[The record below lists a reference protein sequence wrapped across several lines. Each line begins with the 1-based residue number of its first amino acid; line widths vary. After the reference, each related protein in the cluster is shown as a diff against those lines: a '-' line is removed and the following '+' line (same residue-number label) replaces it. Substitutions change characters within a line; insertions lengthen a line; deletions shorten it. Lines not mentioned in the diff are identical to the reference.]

1 MPGGLVNYKQF
12 STIGIGFYRNLR
24 PLQPHTLTYS
34 LLQQMALNTLKK
46 LLLAGLFLYMPLQ
59 SMAWGML
66 GHRVVG
72 EIAERNLSCKA
83 KKQVKKILG
92 TESLAMASNW
102 ADFVKSEPSYKYLDT
117 WHYINFK
124 EGLEN
129 YDAFAAALLQDTTTN
144 AYTKLNMMVGELKK
158 KDLPL
163 EKKQMYLR
171 LVIHLVGD
179 IHQPMHTGR
188 PEDLGGNR
196 VKLFWFGQPTNLHR
210 LWDSDLIES
219 QQLSYTEYSTA
230 LNHTT
235 KAQRKEMMKQPIS
248 QWLYDSYLISNKI
261 YSEVQPEQKLSYRYN
276 YDNLDTLNDQ
286 LLKGGIHLAGLL
298 NEIFG

>member
-1 MPGGLVNYKQF
+1 MVF
-12 STIGIGFYRNLR
+12 
-24 PLQPHTLTYS
+24 
-34 LLQQMALNTLKK
+34 NTFKK
-46 LLLAGLFLYMPLQ
+46 LLLVGLFLYLPLQ

-72 EIAERNLSCKA
+72 EIAERNLNCKA
-83 KKQVKKILG
+83 KRNIKKILG
-92 TESLAMASNW
+92 TESLAMASTW
-102 ADFVKSEPSYKYLDT
+102 ADFIKSEPSYKYLDT

-124 EGLEN
+124 SGMSQDE
-129 YDAFAAALLQDTTTN
+129 FVMALKQDTATN
-144 AYTKLNMMVGELKK
+144 VYTKLNMLVAELKK
-158 KDLPL
+158 KDLSQ

-171 LVIHLVGD
+171 LVIHMVGD

-196 VKLFWFGQPTNLHR
+196 VKLFWFGEPTNLHR

-219 QQLSYTEYSTA
+219 QDLSYTEYSTF

-235 KAQRKEMMKQPIS
+235 RAQRKEWMKQPSS

-261 YSEVQPEQKLSYRYN
+261 YSEIQPEQKLSYRYN
-276 YDNLDTLNDQ
+276 YDYVDTLNQQ

>member
-1 MPGGLVNYKQF
+1 
-12 STIGIGFYRNLR
+12 
-24 PLQPHTLTYS
+24 
-34 LLQQMALNTLKK
+34 MAFNALKK
-46 LLLAGLFLYMPLQ
+46 VILAGMFLYMPLQ

-92 TESLAMASNW
+92 TESVAMASNW

-124 EGLEN
+124 SGMNKDE
-129 YDAFAAALLQDTTTN
+129 FTAALMADTATN
-144 AYTKLNMMVGELKK
+144 IHTKLNMLVAELKK
-158 KDLPL
+158 KDLP
-163 EKKQMYLR
+163 KDKAQMYLR
-171 LVIHLVGD
+171 LVIHMAGD

-188 PEDLGGNR
+188 PDDLGGNR
-196 VKLFWFGQPTNLHR
+196 VKLFWFGEPTNLHR

-219 QQLSYTEYSTA
+219 QDLSYTEYSTH

-235 KAQRKEMMKQPIS
+235 KAQRKAWMKQPVS
-248 QWLYDSYLISNKI
+248 EWLYESYLVSNKI

-276 YDNLDTLNDQ
+276 YDNLETLNQQ